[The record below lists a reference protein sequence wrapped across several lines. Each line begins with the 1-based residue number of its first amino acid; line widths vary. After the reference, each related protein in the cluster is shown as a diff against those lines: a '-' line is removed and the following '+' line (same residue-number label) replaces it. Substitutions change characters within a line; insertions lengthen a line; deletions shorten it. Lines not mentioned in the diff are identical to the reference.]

1 MADTVVVEE
10 RGALATLGVDDLRP
24 SQVNPRRLFDAEPLA
39 ALKES
44 IRRHGVL
51 VPLTVY
57 KLPGQDKFGII
68 DGERRYRC
76 CQELVDEG
84 VIVRVPANIVSPPDG
99 MARLIY
105 MFNIH
110 QFREQWELMPTALA
124 LESVIEHLSTDD
136 AGTLSEVTGLSAT
149 QVERCRLI
157 LSYPTKYRALSIDGK
172 KSERIPSNFWVE
184 LHPVLALMEE
194 VLPDLLQEVDREGL
208 IDRMVAKYKA
218 KRIRSV
224 IHFRRILEANEV
236 QSESGERDTFVDK
249 LREYVL
255 DPDLETRRAFDAFIM
270 ETRRVTRVVDA
281 SDAFIRAMNAAKLT
295 YATEGREELIENL
308 RKVLA
313 YVQDLLGRL
322 EGEDSPGDE
331 EE

>member
-1 MADTVVVEE
+1 MAETVMAEE
-10 RGALATLGVDDLRP
+10 RGTLAALRVDELRA
-24 SQVNPRRLFDAEPLA
+24 SQANPRRLFDAEPLA
-39 ALKES
+39 TLKES

-57 KLPGQDKFGII
+57 KLPGQDKYGII

-76 CQELVDEG
+76 CQELAEDSL
-84 VIVRVPANIVSPPDG
+84 IVPLPANIVSPPDD

-124 LESVIEHLSTDD
+124 LESVIEELATDD
-136 AGTLSEVTGLSAT
+136 AGTLSEVTGLSLT
-149 QVERCRLI
+149 QVERCRVI
-157 LSYPTKYRALSIDGK
+157 LSYPERYRALSIDGK
-172 KSERIPSNFWVE
+172 KAERIPSNFWVE
-184 LHPVLALMEE
+184 LHPVLALVEE
-194 VLPDLLQEVDREGL
+194 VLPGLAQEVGREGL

-224 IHFRRILEANEV
+224 IHFRRILEANDV
-236 QSESGERDTFVDK
+236 QSEGDGREQFVDG

-255 DPDLETRRAFDAFIM
+255 DPDLETRRAFDGFIL

-281 SDAFIRAMNAAKLT
+281 SDAYIRAMDAAKLT
-295 YATEGREELIENL
+295 YASEGREELIENL

-313 YVQDLLGRL
+313 YVQDLLGTL
-322 EGEDSPGDE
+322 EGEDPPDD
-331 EE
+331 